1 MRRGCIKWW
10 FNMPLMKALPAE
22 PRPDHHGDLRC
33 ALIDA
38 TMALVTEEQDWS
50 FSLREVARRA
60 GVSHNAPYNHFAE
73 KRDLLGAVAAMGFEM
88 LRDRMLAVITKIRSA
103 DAALSAAANAYVG
116 FAIENPALY
125 RLMFGPVLAAGRS
138 HSTWPVDALI
148 AGAEAKAVLEDIT
161 SVTLWTGHIR
171 YKSLAAVEA
180 LNFTRETVLS
190 QCFWI
195 YHSSRVW
202 ESQRD
207 FQRVWEG
214 WKAGFLAFHAFH
226 TLSFPWPAL
235 ETVPVHSSLRRL
247 GFLASA

>member
-1 MRRGCIKWW
+1 
-10 FNMPLMKALPAE
+10 MPLMKALPAQ
-22 PRPDHHGDLRC
+22 PRPYHHGDLRR

-138 HSTWPVDALI
+138 HSTRPVDALI
-148 AGAEAKAVLEDIT
+148 AGAEAKAVLEDIILKGAR
-161 SVTLWTGHIR
+161 SRLFIIEPDDG
-171 YKSLAAVEA
+171 AAQEA
-180 LNFTRETVLS
+180 
-190 QCFWI
+190 
-195 YHSSRVW
+195 
-202 ESQRD
+202 
-207 FQRVWEG
+207 
-214 WKAGFLAFHAFH
+214 A
-226 TLSFPWPAL
+226 TLSCWAAL
-235 ETVPVHSSLRRL
+235 HGLAMLIIDAKVETALPDRTLVDCLLRYLFDGLRHRPESVKSRRSAVGSSP
-247 GFLASA
+247 LASSAKTKRDDRP